1 MYYCI
6 SLEKKALVQ
15 ILPNLNLIT
24 MTDDVA
30 IHQQNICCLKAMSS
44 NCYKMYKIIVLDMEN
59 QNMYW
64 R

>member
-1 MYYCI
+1 MMYCCI

-24 MTDDVA
+24 MTDDVPTLNK
-30 IHQQNICCLKAMSS
+30 IFVVS
-44 NCYKMYKIIVLDMEN
+44 NCYKMYKIIVLDMGN
-59 QNMYW
+59 QNMHW